1 MDPFDMEVFDEGDAL
16 QPVIRMTFALAIYR
30 FAPKFAPP
38 RPPDDSM
45 SYDTRVRDCLT
56 SWDPAGCSSATWTSD
71 WPNAS
76 P

>member
-16 QPVIRMTFALAIYR
+16 QPVIRMAFALAFYR

-38 RPPDDSM
+38 RPPDDFM

-56 SWDPAGCSSATWTSD
+56 SWDPAG
-71 WPNAS
+71 
-76 P
+76 